1 MPRGFD
7 TCLAEGVA
15 LFDAGHFFEAH
26 EAWEEA
32 WLHERGA
39 RRLLLQGLILVAAGW
54 LKRDAGNARGAWT
67 LFSRALERLEQLPP
81 GCEGMDVGGLCP
93 RVVRWREGEADERPL
108 LAWLAAERG
117 GES

>member
-15 LFDAGHFFEAH
+15 LFDSGRFFEAH
-26 EAWEEA
+26 EVWEEA
-32 WLHERGA
+32 WQLEHGP

-67 LFSRALERLEQLPP
+67 LFSRALERLEALPP
-81 GCEGMDVGGLCP
+81 ACEGVDVGGLRP
-93 RVVRWREGEADERPL
+93 QITGWREGGPCDRPL
-108 LAWLAAERG
+108 LARLLHHQAG
-117 GES
+117 GP

>member
-7 TCLAEGVA
+7 NCLADGVA
-15 LFDAGHFFEAH
+15 LFNAGRFYEAH

-32 WLHERGA
+32 WLCESGA

-67 LFSRALERLEQLPP
+67 LFSRALERLHSLPAR
-81 GCEGMDVGGLCP
+81 CEGVDVGGLRP
-93 RVVRWREGEADERPL
+93 QVARWREGGPCARPA
-108 LAWLAAERG
+108 LACSAPLQEG
-117 GES
+117 DL

>member
-15 LFDAGHFFEAH
+15 LFDAGRFFEAH

-32 WLHERGA
+32 WQHELGP

-54 LKRDAGNARGAWT
+54 LKRDAGNTQGAWT
-67 LFSRALERLEQLPP
+67 LFSRALERLESLPP
-81 GCEGMDVGGLCP
+81 TCEGVDVDGLRP
-93 RVVRWREGEADERPL
+93 QVAGWREGGPCARPL
-108 LAWLAAERG
+108 LARLLHHQAG
-117 GES
+117 GP

>member
-15 LFDAGHFFEAH
+15 LFNAGHFHEAH

-32 WLHERGA
+32 WLYERGP

-67 LFSRALERLEQLPP
+67 LFSRALDRLESLPP
-81 GCEGMDVGGLCP
+81 LCEGVDLGRLRPQVAC
-93 RVVRWREGEADERPL
+93 WREGGASARPQ
-108 LAWLAAERG
+108 LARLSTHQAG
-117 GES
+117 DS